1 MLPPPFPALEA
12 AIASN
17 AFIQKLRGETLFLIE
32 AVVELALKP
41 SRDTIVYPLG
51 YPCESKLQQPIFCM
65 KVSIV
70 KGGVR
75 LLTTVKEAGNF
86 TVVQEAIVRSERRS
100 RATEKEW
107 FREYI

>member
-1 MLPPPFPALEA
+1 MPPPFPALEA

-17 AFIQKLRGETLFLIE
+17 AFIQKLRGETPFLIE

-51 YPCESKLQQPIFCM
+51 YPCESTLQQPIFCM

-75 LLTTVKEAGNF
+75 LLTTVKEAGNL
-86 TVVQEAIVRSERRS
+86 TVVQKETESSERRS
-100 RATEKEW
+100 RGTEKE
-107 FREYI
+107 